1 MELYMPH
8 TACLSTSKIPTAL
21 LTAMA
26 FLGALLSFSMEPLA
40 GRMLVPFFGGAIHVW
55 LTCVM
60 FFQAV
65 LLAAYCYSH
74 FFARK
79 LGRWHLLLLFFPFL
93 SIPFKINPF
102 SSSISPITDLL
113 YQLIVRFSLP
123 FFVLSTTAIVAQLWL
138 TMSKIKNSEEPYALY
153 AASNA
158 GSFTGLF
165 GYPLLLEP
173 LIGVKIQT
181 WVWTSGYV
189 LYAALVACV
198 WLTLHPKSGDSKS
211 HSVPK
216 ISSQNDGLKL
226 KQYVLWLVLSALPS
240 AFFLSATN
248 LIALEIGSF
257 PLVWII
263 PLALYL
269 ASFIITFKNNG
280 GVPNILR
287 PFWLES
293 VLVGILLY
301 FFPPIH
307 WVLVLGHLL
316 VLFALCLLCH
326 GELYQ
331 KRPPIRWLT
340 NYYITIAAGGWLGGL
355 FVSLFA
361 PCYFT
366 GLYEYFLAVVAMG
379 SVLWWLNRRKF
390 NKFWREA
397 HIIVAGARLLPLA
410 VIVVLIGFGIA
421 THLRSPIQ
429 FQHRNFYGTY
439 KIIDTPI
446 SEENKEILRKL
457 SHGTTLHGSQ
467 LLEKKD
473 NHIPTSY
480 YFIGGNISNVFSTKN
495 GPRKIAV
502 IGLGSGTASALANAD
517 DHMTFYEIDPD
528 NEKIA
533 RKWFTYLND
542 SVAKINVIVGDG
554 RLALNE
560 NLSDAEAYD
569 LIFIDAFTGDG
580 IPTHLLTREAINI
593 YLNKLTKT
601 GVILLHISNRYYDL
615 APIIQSTA
623 SSLNLKCV
631 KSPEN
636 RETEFKWAN
645 PSICIVASREEEAL
659 RSLIDL
665 GWNLYQN
672 DAHENPPTAWTDDYV
687 NIIQPI
693 IMEIEKSL

>member
-1 MELYMPH
+1 MPH
-8 TACLSTSKIPTAL
+8 TVCLRASKIPTAL

-26 FLGALLSFSMEPLA
+26 FLGALLSFSMEPLV

-60 FFQAV
+60 FFQAI
-65 LLAAYCYSH
+65 LLAGYCYSH

-79 LGRWHLLLLFFPFL
+79 FGRWHLLLLFFPFL
-93 SIPFKINPF
+93 SIPFKINSF
-102 SSSISPITDLL
+102 LYSGSPITELL

-138 TMSKIKNSEEPYALY
+138 TMSEIENSDDPYALY

-165 GYPLLLEP
+165 GYPLILEP
-173 LIGVKIQT
+173 LIGIKMQT
-181 WVWTSGYV
+181 WLWTSGYV
-189 LYAALVACV
+189 LYVALVAGV
-198 WLTLHPKSGDSKS
+198 WLTLRPKSGDSKLY
-211 HSVPK
+211 SVHKTLSQTDKPK
-216 ISSQNDGLKL
+216 LN
-226 KQYVLWLVLSALPS
+226 QYVIWLILSTLPS
-240 AFFLSATN
+240 VFFLSVTN
-248 LIALEIGSF
+248 LIALEIGSL
-257 PLVWII
+257 PIVWII

-269 ASFIITFKNNG
+269 ASFIVTFKNKNG
-280 GVPNILR
+280 VSNILR

-307 WVLVLGHLL
+307 WALVIGYLFVLL
-316 VLFALCLLCH
+316 ALCLLCH

-331 KRPPIRWLT
+331 KRPHVQWLT
-340 NYYITIAAGGWLGGL
+340 NYYITIAVGGFLGGL

-361 PCYFT
+361 PRYFT
-366 GLYEYFLAVVAMG
+366 GLYEYLLALIAIG
-379 SVLWWLNRRKF
+379 LVLWWLNYREF
-390 NKFWREA
+390 NKFWRGV
-397 HIIVAGARLLPLA
+397 HIVIAGTRLFPL
-410 VIVVLIGFGIA
+410 VIIVVLIGFGIT
-421 THLRSPIQ
+421 THLKSPIQ

-446 SEENKEILRKL
+446 SEENKQGLRKL
-457 SHGTTLHGSQ
+457 LHGTTVHGSQ
-467 LLEKKD
+467 LLEKEK

-480 YFIGGNISNVFSTKN
+480 YFIGGNISNAYSTKI

-502 IGLGSGTASALANAD
+502 IGLGSGTASALANSD
-517 DHMTFYEIDPD
+517 DRMTFYEIDPD

-533 RKWFTYLND
+533 RKWFSYLND

-554 RLALNE
+554 RLALKE
-560 NLSDAEAYD
+560 NFSDAEDYD

-580 IPTHLLTREAINI
+580 IPTHLLTREAIEI
-593 YLNKLTKT
+593 YLNKLTKN
-601 GVILLHISNRYYDL
+601 GVILLHISNRYYVL
-615 APIIQSTA
+615 APVIQSTV

-631 KSPEN
+631 KSPEKI
-636 RETEFKWAN
+636 ETEFKWAN
-645 PSICIVASREEEAL
+645 PSICLAVSREEDAL
-659 RSLIDL
+659 RYLIDL

-672 DAHENPPTAWTDDYV
+672 DDHENPPTAWTDDYV

-693 IMEIEKSL
+693 IMKIKKSF